1 MSRSAHVSSNR
12 IGPWLALLG
21 LSLAGCGADG
31 NTKGDTG
38 DGMSQ
43 NPDGQDAGSGEAP
56 GVDAG
61 KDEPDPGKGQTG
73 SLFDPNKPLMPWKEG
88 NTWTYRVLAA
98 GVETMKTVTVG
109 PQEPVGGDGPH
120 RDTMAF
126 KVITTKGVNDRTV
139 SWRAVIGP
147 AIVRYREQSFSATT
161 GQLKLDEYWVPYKL
175 YIDGSQER
183 MAAGAA
189 WVEEYEETKI
199 AVGVPPVTATRRDQW
214 VVDSPNEEVT
224 VPAGTFR
231 AVVLQKAG
239 GTSVKTYWYVPGI
252 GKVKETGGQT
262 EELVSYGVS
271 L

>member
-31 NTKGDTG
+31 DAKGDTG

-43 NPDGQDAGSGEAP
+43 EPGRADAAP
-56 GVDAG
+56 GGDVDAG
-61 KDEPDPGKGQTG
+61 DDKPAPPKGHTG

-120 RDTMAF
+120 RDTIAF

-139 SWRAVIGP
+139 SWRAVMGP
-147 AIVRYREQSFSATT
+147 LIVRYREQSFSATT
-161 GQLKLDEYWVPYKL
+161 GELKQDEYWVPYKL
-175 YIDGSQER
+175 YVDRSEER
-183 MAAGAA
+183 MAAGASWA
-189 WVEEYEETKI
+189 EEYEETKI
-199 AVGVPPVTATRRDQW
+199 AVGLPTVTAVRRDQW

-262 EELVSYGVS
+262 EELVSYEVS